1 MEVNKKRQL
10 RPDTFATLLLA
21 ILAFP
26 MAIPTFRKFFGHNSG
41 FLRDLGFLNG
51 PGGTAPAWILA
62 MLIAIVYT
70 GFAVRNVP
78 PVARTW
84 LRLDWRKLVVLLAA
98 IAAATVEEAVFR
110 RIVMDSVVAWGGGAF
125 LQIAVSAVAFGGTHS
140 IFGLIKRNAQ
150 AAWRASLITGIL
162 GGALGVVYLLGD
174 RSLAPCIAAHF
185 LITLALEPGLLT
197 AAITDEWKPSARTE
211 SAVTQ

>member
-1 MEVNKKRQL
+1 MEIHKKRQPG
-10 RPDTFATLLLA
+10 PDTFATLLLA
-21 ILAFP
+21 VLAFP
-26 MAIPTFRKFFGHNSG
+26 MAIPTFRKFLGHNSG

-51 PGGTAPAWILA
+51 SSGTIPAWILA
-62 MLIAIVYT
+62 ISIAILYI

-110 RIVMDSVVAWGGGAF
+110 RMVMDSVMARGGGAF
-125 LQIAVSAVAFGGTHS
+125 LQVAATAAAFGGAHS

-162 GGALGVVYLLGD
+162 GGALGVVYIIGD
-174 RSLAPCIAAHF
+174 RILAPCIAAHF
-185 LITLALEPGLLT
+185 LITLALEPGLLM
-197 AAITDEWKPSARTE
+197 AAITDEWRAAAEIDTAAP
-211 SAVTQ
+211 

>member
-1 MEVNKKRQL
+1 MEDLKKRRL

-21 ILAFP
+21 VLAFP
-26 MAIPTFRKFFGHNSG
+26 MVIPTFWKFFGHNSG

-51 PGGTAPAWILA
+51 PSGTMPAWILA
-62 MLIAIVYT
+62 MMISILYI

-78 PVARTW
+78 PVTRTW
-84 LRLDWRKLVVLLAA
+84 LRFDWCKLVVFIAA

-110 RIVMDSVVAWGGGAF
+110 RIIMDSVMVQGGGAF
-125 LQIAVSAVAFGGTHS
+125 FQIAASAAAFGGAHS

-150 AAWRASLITGIL
+150 AAWRASLITGVL
-162 GGALGVVYLLGD
+162 GGALGVVYIIGE
-174 RSLAPCIAAHF
+174 RSLAPCISAHF

-197 AAITDEWKPSARTE
+197 AAITNEWRSSTRTDLA
-211 SAVTQ
+211 AV